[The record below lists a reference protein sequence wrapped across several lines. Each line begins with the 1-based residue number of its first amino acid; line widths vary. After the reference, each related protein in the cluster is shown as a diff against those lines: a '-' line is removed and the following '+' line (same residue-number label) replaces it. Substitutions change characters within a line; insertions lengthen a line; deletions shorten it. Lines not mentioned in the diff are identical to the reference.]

1 MIDRFTGDFA
11 FLSNFHPSPV
21 VYNGVG
27 YPTVEHAYQA
37 AKTLDPFAR
46 LHIRDNLTAGQA
58 KRYGRTVA
66 MREDWEQIKLGVMYD
81 LLLQKFNHLSLAKE
95 LIDTGTQELIEGNHW
110 GDTYWGTC
118 NGVGENWL
126 GKLLMQVRADIK
138 EKYFRS

>member
-1 MIDRFTGDFA
+1 MIDRFTGEFG
-11 FLSNFHPSPV
+11 FLSNFHASVV
-21 VYNGVG
+21 VYDEAE

-37 AKTLDPFAR
+37 AKTLDHFAR

-58 KRYGRTVA
+58 KRFGRNVE
-66 MREDWEQIKLGVMYD
+66 MRVDWEDIKIGVMFD
-81 LLLQKFNHLSLAKE
+81 LLTQKFNHLSLAKK
-95 LIDTGTQELIEGNHW
+95 LIDTGNQPLAEGNNW
-110 GDTYWGTC
+110 GDTFWGTV